1 MLDLVAQPLLLFL
14 LCLVRPLAAFRT
26 APLLGA
32 TVMPP
37 QTLNSFAIALCL
49 ILYPVA
55 AAGAPQEVPWS
66 WLLLPLVVKELFI
79 GLIIGFFLGIIF
91 WTAESLGLLIDN
103 QRGASMAQG
112 ADPLSGDQMSP
123 FGSFFFQ
130 FAAMLF
136 FASGAFT
143 SFLGMIMESYAVWPV
158 FSPLP
163 NLTGPGMHNL
173 ILLQADMVLRIAVL
187 LGAPIMALCFLTDFG
202 LGLINRFAQQLNVFV
217 LSMPLK
223 SLVVLIVLTVYAG
236 AMLGVFGQGIRDMDV
251 LFGKLREALR

>member
-1 MLDLVAQPLLLFL
+1 MLDLIAQPLLLFL

-37 QTLNSFAIALCL
+37 QTLNSFAFALSL
-49 ILYPVA
+49 LFYPVA
-55 AAGAPQEVPWS
+55 AASAPNEVVLS
-66 WLLLPLVVKELFI
+66 WLILPLVVKELFI
-79 GLIIGFFLGIIF
+79 GLVIGFFLGILF
-91 WTAESLGLLIDN
+91 WVAQSLGLLIDN

-112 ADPLSGDQMSP
+112 ADPLAGDQLSP
-123 FGSFFFQ
+123 FGSLFFQ

-136 FASGAFT
+136 FTSGAFV
-143 SFLGMIMESYAVWPV
+143 SFIGMIMESYAIWPV

-163 NLTGPGMHNL
+163 NLTGPGMQNL
-173 ILLQADMVLRIAVL
+173 LLLQADMVLRMAVL
-187 LGAPIMALCFLTDFG
+187 LAAPIMALCFLTDFG

-223 SLVVLIVLTVYAG
+223 SLVALFVLVAYAG
-236 AMLGVFGQGIRDMDV
+236 AMLGVFSSGIRDMDV
-251 LFGKLREALR
+251 VFRHLREALR